1 MTPRV
6 SARPLEKPL
15 RSSTSQEFSSNGRVR
30 RMSKQMLRRLK
41 ASWKPTS
48 LGGWSESACLQPER
62 PPASR
67 RSPFPCAKI
76 NCEPPSAVRVVIYCD
91 PTTFPE
97 RIRRVWD
104 SFAVGD
110 QVRNPLAYPQARGGT
125 RRNKHRLFDYSVMP
139 RGRTR
144 GTCYTR
150 RIPL

>member
-1 MTPRV
+1 
-6 SARPLEKPL
+6 
-15 RSSTSQEFSSNGRVR
+15 
-30 RMSKQMLRRLK
+30 
-41 ASWKPTS
+41 
-48 LGGWSESACLQPER
+48 
-62 PPASR
+62 
-67 RSPFPCAKI
+67 SPFPCAKI

-144 GTCYTR
+144 GTCNTR
-150 RIPL
+150 RIPLERELLSARASLSIGSTQLGLDRVDVALMISRDQVAWGSPCGVPMVNEPSTSRVLRFTMS